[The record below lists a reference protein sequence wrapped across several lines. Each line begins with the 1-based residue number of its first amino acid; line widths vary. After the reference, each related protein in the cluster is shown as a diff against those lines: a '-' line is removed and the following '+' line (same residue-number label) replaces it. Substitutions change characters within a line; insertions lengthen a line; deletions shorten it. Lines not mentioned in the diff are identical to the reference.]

1 MSDVFG
7 VSGIAQ
13 AAGSVASAGIQ
24 ASAISDAA
32 TKAQDS
38 ATQAQTLLQGRY
50 DTTRGDLLPYNQIG
64 QTADQQIGNNLA
76 LYGTPD
82 NTDIN
87 AARGY
92 FNQAATLGSGP
103 GAQAALAATPGYQF
117 TLAQGLQANQNA
129 MAAKGLGVSG
139 AAMKGAATYATGLAN
154 QTYGDQF
161 NRLVASGTNS
171 LAANTATQGNLTNSF
186 NRLLGTSQLGENAA
200 SQTGTTGA
208 SLGNA
213 AAGAITAGGAAGAAG
228 SIATGNALA
237 GGVNGVTNA
246 FSQYQ
251 AQQAYGGAGSS
262 ANSPG
267 YGNTSTSYANSQ
279 YLSQPNDNP
288 GGI

>member
-1 MSDVFG
+1 MSDVLGIGG
-7 VSGIAQ
+7 VAQ
-13 AAGSVASAGIQ
+13 AAGSVAGAAIQ
-24 ASAISDAA
+24 AGAISDAA
-32 TKAQDS
+32 SKAQAS
-38 ATQAQTLLQGRY
+38 ADKATNLLQGRY
-50 DTTRGDLLPYNQIG
+50 DTTRGDLLPFTQTGQYARQII
-64 QTADQQIGNNLA
+64 QDNLPGVF
-76 LYGTPD
+76 GTPD
-82 NTDIN
+82 NSNADLT

-103 GAQAALAATPGYQF
+103 GAQAALEATPGYQF

-161 NRLVASGTNS
+161 ARLTASGTNA
-171 LAANTATQGNLTNSF
+171 LATNTSNQGNITNAF
-186 NRLLGTSQLGENAA
+186 NRLQSVASLGENAGA
-200 SQTGTTGA
+200 ATGSTGA

-246 FSQYQ
+246 FTQNAALQTYNNPQTGTAINPATGQSYQ
-251 AQQAYGGAGSS
+251 TAT
-262 ANSPG
+262 NS
-267 YGNTSTSYANSQ
+267 
-279 YLSQPNDNP
+279 NDTFA
-288 GGI
+288 

>member
-1 MSDVFG
+1 
-7 VSGIAQ
+7 
-13 AAGSVASAGIQ
+13 
-24 ASAISDAA
+24 
-32 TKAQDS
+32 
-38 ATQAQTLLQGRY
+38 
-50 DTTRGDLLPYNQIG
+50 
-64 QTADQQIGNNLA
+64 
-76 LYGTPD
+76 
-82 NTDIN
+82 
-87 AARGY
+87 
-92 FNQAATLGSGP
+92 
-103 GAQAALAATPGYQF
+103 
-117 TLAQGLQANQNA
+117 LQANQNA

-251 AQQAYGGAGSS
+251 AQQAYGGGGGGYGTPSYNQSVANASNIDSS
-262 ANSPG
+262 TAPQLGPG
-267 YGNTSTSYANSQ
+267 Y
-279 YLSQPNDNP
+279 
-288 GGI
+288 